1 MLRGIAAERRA
12 PSPHN
17 PVRRFADG
25 ASLACAAEHESGEQA
40 STMEC
45 VVNRSRTALATV
57 ADSSNR
63 ATAGVTGQ
71 HGRFRISG
79 AKGLTSLL
87 ASFCGWP
94 SPNLHLHAYLQ
105 RQLHVPATR
114 ADTSS
119 TERRRVV
126 LVGDAEHG
134 SALYW
139 LPVVAFAWKN
149 IAHYEPLVLLVRA
162 RSQGP
167 PSASAEEGALHVV
180 AQSLEAL
187 GIDFEVVDR
196 ASSCPLG

>member
-1 MLRGIAAERRA
+1 
-12 PSPHN
+12 
-17 PVRRFADG
+17 
-25 ASLACAAEHESGEQA
+25 
-40 STMEC
+40 
-45 VVNRSRTALATV
+45 
-57 ADSSNR
+57 
-63 ATAGVTGQ
+63 
-71 HGRFRISG
+71 
-79 AKGLTSLL
+79 
-87 ASFCGWP
+87 
-94 SPNLHLHAYLQ
+94 
-105 RQLHVPATR
+105 VPATR

-149 IAHYEPLVLLVRA
+149 IALYEPLVLLVRA

-196 ASSCPLG
+196 ASSLPARLASVPCMAARAGCSLERRRLCTSCALARCG